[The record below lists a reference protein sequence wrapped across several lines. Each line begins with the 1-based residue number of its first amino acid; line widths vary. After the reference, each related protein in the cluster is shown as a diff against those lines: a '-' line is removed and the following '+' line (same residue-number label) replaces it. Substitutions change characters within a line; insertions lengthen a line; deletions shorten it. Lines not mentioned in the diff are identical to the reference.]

1 MTVTKFRAVI
11 RALLLL
17 SSYAVIGFSQAAA
30 QVVTP
35 TCPTGYVLSRGQCV
49 RGVAQTPTCPSGFV
63 FSQGQCVVRG
73 AAPTSSCPTGY
84 VLTQGQCLR
93 TTTPAAQQEA
103 LVCFYNSRGDQRDAD
118 GCKIGWSLS
127 QKGSTTLSPLC
138 RQSSG
143 AVCAIGNS
151 GPCRPGS
158 SKHSQ
163 YVVFDRNTTD
173 HCPPTFRQAGGGPQT
188 VAPTC
193 PSGFVFS
200 GGQCVRNTAPAP
212 NCPSGFTFYQGQC
225 VRTATPAPPVVSAPP
240 PAVNLAFPLQ
250 SELKRLGCLTGSVD
264 GVWGRG
270 SRAALARFAGRAGLR
285 LGSEPSQAAL
295 AEAQRRAAG
304 FCAPVYVGPKTRPGP
319 VKKVRCSKIKF
330 AFTRGNSC
338 ACSGGRIFTG
348 RACVRPQQQASPQQ
362 CIKRCD
368 AIGAQCDRKLTQLG
382 DAQGWDGDLRRD
394 YWENNCAPKVN
405 SCKVGCNP
413 KGPIRPGECRYMADG
428 SQVCS

>member
-1 MTVTKFRAVI
+1 MPQKIILALIFTLGLLPATV
-11 RALLLL
+11 
-17 SSYAVIGFSQAAA
+17 
-30 QVVTP
+30 
-35 TCPTGYVLSRGQCV
+35 
-49 RGVAQTPTCPSGFV
+49 V
-63 FSQGQCVVRG
+63 FPGSAG
-73 AAPTSSCPTGY
+73 
-84 VLTQGQCLR
+84 
-93 TTTPAAQQEA
+93 AQQEA

-138 RQSSG
+138 PQSSG

-200 GGQCVRNTAPAP
+200 GGQCVRTVTPAP
-212 NCPSGFTFYQGQC
+212 
-225 VRTATPAPPVVSAPP
+225 VPPVVSVPP

-285 LGSEPSQAAL
+285 LDSQPSQAAL

-304 FCAPVYVGPKTRPGP
+304 FCPPVYVGPNTLPDP
-319 VKKVRCSKIKF
+319 VTKKVRCSKIKF
-330 AFTRGNSC
+330 AFTRGNTC
-338 ACSGGRIFTG
+338 ACSGSRIFTG
-348 RACVRPQQQASPQQ
+348 KACVRPQQTGGGSQLPVCPNAVNGICERQAFTECDGVQPQVKFDQ
-362 CIKRCD
+362 CIAHTTKTCER
-368 AIGAQCDRKLTQLG
+368 Q
-382 DAQGWDGDLRRD
+382 
-394 YWENNCAPKVN
+394 N
-405 SCKVGCNP
+405 GCRN
-413 KGPIRPGECRYMADG
+413 
-428 SQVCS
+428 